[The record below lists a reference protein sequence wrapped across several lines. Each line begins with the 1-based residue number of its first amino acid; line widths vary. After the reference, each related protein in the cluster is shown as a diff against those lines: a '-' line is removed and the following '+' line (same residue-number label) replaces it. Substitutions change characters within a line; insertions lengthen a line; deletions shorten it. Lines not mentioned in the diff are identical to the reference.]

1 MRTSPICVWSQV
13 NGERKMAALRAGC
26 WARALQKVKGQGF
39 KHMFF
44 GARTAAGL
52 SKDALPG
59 SYPKTPEEIAAAAK
73 KYNMTV
79 QDYQPY
85 PDDGMGFGDY
95 PKLPDRS
102 QSERDPWYSWDHPD
116 LRRNWGEPMHWDFDM
131 FIRNRVDTS
140 PTPMDWRTMSGTLL
154 GFVGF
159 MLFMFY
165 VGEVFPSY
173 QPVAPKQ
180 YPYNNLYLENGG
192 NPEKEAEEVKN
203 YKI

>member
-1 MRTSPICVWSQV
+1 M
-13 NGERKMAALRAGC
+13 ALRGC
-26 WARALQKVKGQGF
+26 WLRFLSRDVRKGLQLARSSDKYV
-39 KHMFF
+39 
-44 GARTAAGL
+44 RAASSI
-52 SKDALPG
+52 SKDMLPG
-59 SYPKTPEEIAAAAK
+59 PHPRTPEERAQAAK
-73 KYNMTV
+73 KYNMRV
-79 QDYQPY
+79 EDYEPY

-102 QSERDPWYSWDHPD
+102 QQERDPWYTWDEPD

-131 FIRNRVDTS
+131 YIRNRVDTS
-140 PTPMDWRTMSGTLL
+140 PNPVDWNTMVKTLG

-159 MLFMFY
+159 MLFMFFL
-165 VGEVFPSY
+165 GELFPSY

-192 NPEKEAEEVKN
+192 EPDKEVPEVKN